1 MAIRTRTGAGMSA
14 DRLRFSAN
22 THVGHVRKLNEDSI
36 LALPDQNIWVVSDGM
51 GGHAAG
57 DYASQMVVDCVAMLS
72 PDLAPAA
79 KMQGMRDAIHRAHAA
94 IRSEAEARG
103 GVTIGATVVSLVI
116 SNGHFAALWAGDSRL
131 YRKRGRQMQQITR
144 DHNPIVDQLDSGV
157 ISEEEALA
165 TDTNVITR
173 AVGGQH
179 DLHLDVAVFDVC
191 PGDTMLL
198 CSDGLYREVEAQD
211 IFDALQQD
219 VDEAVERLM
228 HDCLQGAA
236 RDNVSIVVAR
246 AGDLQ

>member
-1 MAIRTRTGAGMSA
+1 MSA

-131 YRKRGRQMQQITR
+131 YRLQKGEIELLTSDHSAVAELVETGQMTW
-144 DHNPIVDQLDSGV
+144 D
-157 ISEEEALA
+157 EAEKHPQSNA
-165 TDTNVITR
+165 ITR
-173 AVGGQH
+173 AVGVG
-179 DLHLDVAVFDVC
+179 DPLEIDKIRGEVFS
-191 PGDTMLL
+191 GDRFLL
-198 CSDGLYREVEAQD
+198 CSDGLNKYAGFDLLEEVLKSEPIETITDRLTQ
-211 IFDALQQD
+211 IALDGGGADNISVVVVD
-219 VDEAVERLM
+219 VL
-228 HDCLQGAA
+228 
-236 RDNVSIVVAR
+236 
-246 AGDLQ
+246 